1 MTHQENE
8 DQKPNVEETTASA
21 DAESVEDVDETTE
34 LERTED
40 EAPAAEAE
48 ATEEPPAE
56 PEDAADEA
64 VEEAPE
70 EAPTKKLTIDDIDE
84 EHATMDELMA
94 VYEDTLAE
102 LQEGEIVQ
110 GVVVAVNPD
119 EILVDVGYKSEGPI
133 ARKEFGNTEINVGDE
148 VEVFLEKKEDQDG
161 IIVLSKEKAD
171 FARTWAKIKE
181 AYENDLVIEGR
192 VVSRIKGGLEV
203 DIGAR
208 GFLPASQ
215 VALRPVRNLEACVGD
230 LFEMKVIKINRRR
243 RNIVLSRKAVLQERR
258 SKMKEELVKEL
269 EEGQIR
275 EGEVKNITDFG
286 AFIDLGGI
294 DGLLHITDMTWGRI
308 SHPSEML
315 SIGDEVKVLVLN
327 FDRERERVSLGL
339 KQLTP
344 HPWKEA
350 ATKYAEGTFIRGKV
364 VNMTDYGAFV
374 ELEDGIEGLIHISE
388 MSWTQRIRHPSQ
400 LLNVSDWVDA
410 KVLNLDTEKQRIS
423 LGLKQTEEDP
433 WETISERFPRGTRL
447 VGKVRNITDFGA
459 FVEVDEGIDGLV
471 HISDMSWLRRVRHPS
486 EMVTKGQEIEVVVL
500 NVDSDNRRI
509 SLGMKQL
516 TEDPWEHIEDYIWE
530 GAYVEGKV
538 VRMARFGAIVE
549 LATGIEALLHI
560 SEIVDAHVPNVE
572 DILNIGEDLTCKVI
586 NINREER
593 KVNLSLKAY
602 NTDMGIG
609 PENDPIMT
617 RLIEKQESSE
627 AAETES
633 ETDSAEDGS
642 EEEEAAPEETTSEET
657 TNEETEAV
665 ETADEDSDGEDSSD
679 ESLDESPDEAD
690 DKPAEVEE
698 ETVVEP
704 EEEPAAESTDEPE
717 ESSAPADAE
726 TAEEQAEDKT
736 EEQVEEQVEEVEAK
750 VEDET
755 EPEKS
760 DEPEESDDS
769 DKSEETDQSEDD
781 SISEPEAEKND

>member
-1 MTHQENE
+1 MTYPEENE
-8 DQKPNVEETTASA
+8 NLPTP
-21 DAESVEDVDETTE
+21 
-34 LERTED
+34 ED
-40 EAPAAEAE
+40 EAVDQQPEEAPR
-48 ATEEPPAE
+48 TEKEETGAE
-56 PEDAADEA
+56 PVVEKNAETDAETADEA
-64 VEEAPE
+64 VTAEVEGTDDESVVVEPE
-70 EAPTKKLTIDDIDE
+70 QADEAPTADDGKEEVEQRPKLSLDDLDE
-84 EHATMDELMA
+84 EHATMDELMEA
-94 VYEDTLAE
+94 YEDTLAE
-102 LQEGEIVQ
+102 LREGEIVK
-110 GVVVAVNPD
+110 GTVVSVSD
-119 EILVDVGYKSEGPI
+119 EEILVDVGYKSEGPI
-133 ARKEFGNTEINVGDE
+133 DRKEFGDLEIAVGDE

-171 FARTWAKIKE
+171 FARTWEKIKS
-181 AYENDLVIEGR
+181 AYENDEVIEGR
-192 VVSRIKGGLEV
+192 VINRIKGGLEV

-230 LFEMKVIKINRRR
+230 MFEMKVIKINRRR

-258 SKMKEELVKEL
+258 AKMKEELVQEL

-308 SHPSEML
+308 SHPSEVL

-350 ATKYAEGTFIRGKV
+350 ATKYPEGTFIRGRV

-400 LLNVSDWVDA
+400 ILNVNDWVDA

-433 WETISERFPRGTRL
+433 WETIAERFPRGTRL

-471 HISDMSWLRRVRHPS
+471 HISDMSWLRRVHHPS
-486 EMVTKGQEIEVVVL
+486 EILSKGDEVEVVVL
-500 NVDSDNRRI
+500 NVDADNRRI

-516 TEDPWEHIEDYIWE
+516 KEDPWEHIEDYIWE
-530 GAYVEGKV
+530 GAYVEGQI
-538 VRMARFGAIVE
+538 VRTARFGAIVE
-549 LATGIEALLHI
+549 LSNGIEALLHI

-572 DILNIGEDLTCKVI
+572 DVLEIGEQLTCKVI
-586 NINREER
+586 NINRAER

-602 NTDMGIG
+602 NADMGIG
-609 PENDPIMT
+609 PEDDPIMQ
-617 RLIEKQESSE
+617 RLIAKQEGESAEAAEAAE
-627 AAETES
+627 AAETS
-633 ETDSAEDGS
+633 ETDDETGEEKAADEAAETATEDAVEDS
-642 EEEEAAPEETTSEET
+642 TEDSTEDSVEEAPTESDEQPPAEEEPSSVEDAAEAAAEAADDEPVAEEAAEEEKAEE
-657 TNEETEAV
+657 
-665 ETADEDSDGEDSSD
+665 G
-679 ESLDESPDEAD
+679 
-690 DKPAEVEE
+690 PAEGADAPEN
-698 ETVVEP
+698 EP
-704 EEEPAAESTDEPE
+704 DAAE
-717 ESSAPADAE
+717 ES
-726 TAEEQAEDKT
+726 TAEK
-736 EEQVEEQVEEVEAK
+736 EEK
-750 VEDET
+750 RDE
-755 EPEKS
+755 
-760 DEPEESDDS
+760 
-769 DKSEETDQSEDD
+769 
-781 SISEPEAEKND
+781 